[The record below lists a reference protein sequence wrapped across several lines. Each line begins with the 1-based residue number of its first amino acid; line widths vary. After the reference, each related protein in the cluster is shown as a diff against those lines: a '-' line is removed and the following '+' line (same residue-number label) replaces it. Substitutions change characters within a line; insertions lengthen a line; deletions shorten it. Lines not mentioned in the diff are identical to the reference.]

1 MEGAENATIGR
12 TSNAVL
18 VGERTGVKAVLRH
31 RVLPIL
37 PGEKRSALVGI
48 GLPLLRRQL
57 KLAAS

>member
-1 MEGAENATIGR
+1 
-12 TSNAVL
+12 VL

-48 GLPLLRRQL
+48 GLPLFRRQL